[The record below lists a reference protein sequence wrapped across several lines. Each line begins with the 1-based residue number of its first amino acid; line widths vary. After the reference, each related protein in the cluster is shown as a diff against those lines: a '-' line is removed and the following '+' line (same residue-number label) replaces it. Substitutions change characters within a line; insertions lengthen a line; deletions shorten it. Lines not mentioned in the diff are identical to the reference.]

1 MAEKR
6 YESQARRRLRKGAND
21 KTTNL
26 RLNLDKPDHRKAY
39 DILKSSDMSYSNT
52 IVAALISFSENEENR
67 KTLFDGIR
75 KIVREEIGIVRMNL
89 DFEQEA
95 ISAEISNS
103 ENTAD
108 MKILKNDD
116 SENSADSDFDENEE
130 FVDDDFLEM

>member
-1 MAEKR
+1 MI
-6 YESQARRRLRKGAND
+6 

-26 RLNLDKPDHRKAY
+26 RLDPDKPDHRKAY

-52 IVAALISFSENEENR
+52 VVAALISFSENEENR

-75 KIVREEIGIVRMNL
+75 KICREEIGTVCKNT
-89 DFEQEA
+89 DFEQE
-95 ISAEISNS
+95 IVSAEIANS

-108 MKILKNDD
+108 KEIPKNDD
-116 SENSADSDFDENEE
+116 MKPSDESDFDENEE

>member
-1 MAEKR
+1 MI
-6 YESQARRRLRKGAND
+6 

-67 KTLFDGIR
+67 KTLLDGIR
-75 KIVREEIGIVRMNL
+75 KIVREEIGTFFQNA
-89 DFEQEA
+89 DSKQETV
-95 ISAEISNS
+95 SAEITNS

-108 MKILKNDD
+108 KEIMKNDD
-116 SENSADSDFDENEE
+116 YENPDESDFDENED

>member
-1 MAEKR
+1 MI
-6 YESQARRRLRKGAND
+6 

-75 KIVREEIGIVRMNL
+75 KIVREEIGTVYRNA
-89 DFEQEA
+89 DSEQEA
-95 ISAEISNS
+95 ISAEITNP

-108 MKILKNDD
+108 KEILKNDD
-116 SENSADSDFDENEE
+116 SENTADSDFDENED

>member
-1 MAEKR
+1 MI
-6 YESQARRRLRKGAND
+6 

-67 KTLFDGIR
+67 KTLFAGIR
-75 KIVREEIGIVRMNL
+75 KIIREEIGTIFQNADSEQIGNL
-89 DFEQEA
+89 
-95 ISAEISNS
+95 SEISIS
-103 ENTAD
+103 ENIAQEE
-108 MKILKNDD
+108 IQQNDN
-116 SENSADSDFDENEE
+116 SENSADSDFDENED

>member
-1 MAEKR
+1 MI
-6 YESQARRRLRKGAND
+6 

-67 KTLFDGIR
+67 KTLLDGIR
-75 KIVREEIGIVRMNL
+75 KIVREEIGTVFQNA
-89 DFEQEA
+89 DSEQIA
-95 ISAEISNS
+95 ASAEITNS

-108 MKILKNDD
+108 KETPKNDD
-116 SENSADSDFDENEE
+116 FKNSDEADFD
-130 FVDDDFLEM
+130 

>member
-1 MAEKR
+1 MI
-6 YESQARRRLRKGAND
+6 

-52 IVAALISFSENEENR
+52 VVAALISFSENEENR
-67 KTLFDGIR
+67 KTLLDGIR
-75 KIVREEIGIVRMNL
+75 KIVREELGTVCKNT
-89 DFEQEA
+89 DFEQEVV
-95 ISAEISNS
+95 SEIANS

-108 MKILKNDD
+108 KEILKNDD
-116 SENSADSDFDENEE
+116 YENPDESDFDENED

>member
-1 MAEKR
+1 MI
-6 YESQARRRLRKGAND
+6 

-67 KTLFDGIR
+67 KTLLDGIR
-75 KIVREEIGIVRMNL
+75 KIVREEIGTFFQNA
-89 DFEQEA
+89 DSEQEA
-95 ISAEISNS
+95 VSAEITNP
-103 ENTAD
+103 EKTAD
-108 MKILKNDD
+108 KEIPKNDD
-116 SENSADSDFDENEE
+116 SENNADSDFDENEE

>member
-1 MAEKR
+1 MI
-6 YESQARRRLRKGAND
+6 

-52 IVAALISFSENEENR
+52 IVAALISFSENENNR
-67 KTLFDGIR
+67 KTLLDGIR

-95 ISAEISNS
+95 ISAEITNF
-103 ENTAD
+103 EKAAD
-108 MKILKNDD
+108 KEIPKNDD
-116 SENSADSDFDENEE
+116 MKLSEESDFDENED

>member
-1 MAEKR
+1 MI
-6 YESQARRRLRKGAND
+6 

-39 DILKSSDMSYSNT
+39 DILTSSDMSYTKT
-52 IVAALISFSENEENR
+52 IVTALISFSENEENR

-75 KIVREEIGIVRMNL
+75 KIVREEIGTVCKNS
-89 DFEQEA
+89 DFEQEVV
-95 ISAEISNS
+95 SAEISNPG
-103 ENTAD
+103 NAAD
-108 MKILKNDD
+108 KEILKNDN

>member
-1 MAEKR
+1 MV
-6 YESQARRRLRKGAND
+6 

-26 RLNLDKPDHRKAY
+26 RLNLDKPDHGKAY
-39 DILKSSDMSYSNT
+39 DILKSSDMSYTKT

-75 KIVREEIGIVRMNL
+75 TIVREEIGTVCKCL
-89 DFEQEA
+89 DFEQED
-95 ISAEISNS
+95 ISAEITNS

-108 MKILKNDD
+108 KEILKNDE

>member
-1 MAEKR
+1 MI
-6 YESQARRRLRKGAND
+6 

-39 DILKSSDMSYSNT
+39 DILKSSEMSYSNT

-67 KTLFDGIR
+67 RTLLDGIR
-75 KIVREEIGIVRMNL
+75 KIVREEIGTVYRNQ

-95 ISAEISNS
+95 ISAEITNS
-103 ENTAD
+103 ENPAD
-108 MKILKNDD
+108 KEILKNDD
-116 SENSADSDFDENEE
+116 YENPDKFDFDENED

>member
-1 MAEKR
+1 MI
-6 YESQARRRLRKGAND
+6 

-26 RLNLDKPDHRKAY
+26 RLNLNKPDHRKAY

-67 KTLFDGIR
+67 KTLLDGIR

-89 DFEQEA
+89 DFEQEV
-95 ISAEISNS
+95 ISAEITNS
-103 ENTAD
+103 ENAAD
-108 MKILKNDD
+108 KEIPKSDD
-116 SENSADSDFDENEE
+116 SENNADSDFDENEE

>member
-1 MAEKR
+1 MI
-6 YESQARRRLRKGAND
+6 

-67 KTLFDGIR
+67 KTLLDGIR
-75 KIVREEIGIVRMNL
+75 KIVREEIGTVFHNV
-89 DFEQEA
+89 DSEQEA
-95 ISAEISNS
+95 VSAEITNH
-103 ENTAD
+103 ENAAD
-108 MKILKNDD
+108 KEIPKNYD
-116 SENSADSDFDENEE
+116 SENPDDSDFDENED

>member
-1 MAEKR
+1 MI
-6 YESQARRRLRKGAND
+6 

-67 KTLFDGIR
+67 KTLLDGIR
-75 KIVREEIGIVRMNL
+75 KIVREDIGTIFKNA
-89 DFEQEA
+89 DSEQIA
-95 ISAEISNS
+95 VSAEITNS

-108 MKILKNDD
+108 KENQKNDD
-116 SENSADSDFDENEE
+116 SENSADSDFDENED

>member
-1 MAEKR
+1 MI
-6 YESQARRRLRKGAND
+6 

-67 KTLFDGIR
+67 KTLLDGIR

-89 DFEQEA
+89 DFEQEYV
-95 ISAEISNS
+95 SAEITNS
-103 ENTAD
+103 E
-108 MKILKNDD
+108 K
-116 SENSADSDFDENEE
+116 
-130 FVDDDFLEM
+130 

>member
-1 MAEKR
+1 MI
-6 YESQARRRLRKGAND
+6 

-26 RLNLDKPDHRKAY
+26 RLNLDKSDHRKAY

-67 KTLFDGIR
+67 KTLLDGIR
-75 KIVREEIGIVRMNL
+75 KIVREEIGTVCKNSN
-89 DFEQEA
+89 FEQEA
-95 ISAEISNS
+95 VSDEISNS

-108 MKILKNDD
+108 NEIQKNAD
-116 SENSADSDFDENEE
+116 SINTDDSDFDENED

>member
-1 MAEKR
+1 MI
-6 YESQARRRLRKGAND
+6 

-52 IVAALISFSENEENR
+52 IVAALISFSGNEENR
-67 KTLFDGIR
+67 KTLLDGIR
-75 KIVREEIGIVRMNL
+75 KIVREEIGTIFQNA
-89 DFEQEA
+89 DSEQIA
-95 ISAEISNS
+95 VSAEISNS

-108 MKILKNDD
+108 KEIPKNDD
-116 SENSADSDFDENEE
+116 SENPDDSDFDENED

>member
-1 MAEKR
+1 MI
-6 YESQARRRLRKGAND
+6 

-52 IVAALISFSENEENR
+52 VVAALISFSENENNR

-75 KIVREEIGIVRMNL
+75 KIVREEIGTVYRNE

-95 ISAEISNS
+95 ISAEITNSENAAYKELAKNDNS
-103 ENTAD
+103 ENT
-108 MKILKNDD
+108 
-116 SENSADSDFDENEE
+116 ADSDFDENED

>member
-1 MAEKR
+1 MI
-6 YESQARRRLRKGAND
+6 

-67 KTLFDGIR
+67 KMLLDGIR
-75 KIVREEIGIVRMNL
+75 RIVREEIGTVCKNS

-95 ISAEISNS
+95 ISAEITNS
-103 ENTAD
+103 ENAAD
-108 MKILKNDD
+108 KEFRKMMIPKITQIPILMKMKNLWMMIFLKC
-116 SENSADSDFDENEE
+116 EI
-130 FVDDDFLEM
+130 FVK